1 MERLSVEKV
10 EKEIARLYG
19 EPLAAFT
26 AARDELARTL
36 RKAGDK
42 AAADKIKALRKPTV
56 SAWAVN
62 QIARKERM
70 KIRSLLVAGETLR
83 NAHTDVLGGG
93 EPAKLRE
100 ATDAERKV
108 VGHLVSS
115 AADVL
120 AQAGHPASE
129 NMLERIATTLRA
141 AAVDD
146 EGRALLEEGR
156 LTRDLDPSG
165 FGPLVALPPQRKQ
178 RPSRTGPRGRRR
190 VEAAEQ
196 KLHSLRAELRDA
208 RGASTAAEERVAAAR
223 RDLRDAEKDAH
234 AAEQNRERLE
244 RRLAA
249 AERELDEL
257 RRP

>member
-10 EKEIARLYG
+10 GKEIDRLYG
-19 EPLAAFT
+19 EPLAGFT
-26 AARDELARTL
+26 AARDKLARTL

-42 AAADKIKALRKPTV
+42 AAADQVKALRKPTV
-56 SAWAVN
+56 SAWAIN
-62 QIARKERM
+62 QLARKERM

-93 EPAKLRE
+93 QPAKLRD

-141 AAVDD
+141 ASVDD
-146 EGRALLEEGR
+146 EGRALLEQGR

-165 FGPLVALPPQRKQ
+165 FGPLVALPRQRKQ
-178 RPSRTGPRGRRR
+178 QSSRTGPRDRKR

-196 KLHSLRAELRDA
+196 KLRSLRAELRGA
-208 RGASTAAEERVAAAR
+208 RGALTEAEDRVSAAR
-223 RDLRDAEKDAH
+223 RDLRDAEKAAH
-234 AAEQNRERLE
+234 AAEQNQGRLE
-244 RRLAA
+244 RRLAV

-257 RRP
+257 RRA